1 MRPHCTHPPPPPL
14 PGEEEEG
21 ITQAIFGTS
30 DVRGMTLFFR
40 LKLVTHLIG
49 YLLGTQRKEDALS
62 HARMRILIWLMA
74 EKQRGNEAGLLPS
87 ELSDHLGVSRNTVST
102 LLNGLETQGL
112 IVRQLHPDDRRQWLI
127 RLTPDG
133 EALVRQRAP
142 EFAAFVGSLFQ
153 GLSEQEQQTLLALLD
168 RLYQTLAQRVGTAPA
183 GTPPP

>member
-1 MRPHCTHPPPPPL
+1 L
-14 PGEEEEG
+14 PGEEAVA
-21 ITQAIFGTS
+21 QAIFGTP
-30 DVRGMTLFFR
+30 DVRGMALFFR

-49 YLLGTQRKEDALS
+49 SLLGAQRKEDALP
-62 HARMRILIWLMA
+62 HARIRILIWLMA

-102 LLNGLETQGL
+102 LLNGLEAQGL
-112 IVRQLHPDDRRQWLI
+112 IARQLHPDDRRQWLI

-133 EALVRQRAP
+133 ETLVRQRAP

-153 GLSEQEQQTLLALLD
+153 GLSEQEQQTLLTLLD
-168 RLYQTLAQRVGTAPA
+168 RLYQTLAQRVATSPA

>member
-1 MRPHCTHPPPPPL
+1 MRPHCTHPPPPLL
-14 PGEEEEG
+14 PDEEAVA
-21 ITQAIFGTS
+21 QAIFGTP
-30 DVRGMTLFFR
+30 DVRGMALFFR

-49 YLLGTQRKEDALS
+49 YLLEAQRKEDALS

-87 ELSDHLGVSRNTVST
+87 ELSEHLGVSRNTVST
-102 LLNGLETQGL
+102 LLNGLEAQGL

-133 EALVRQRAP
+133 ETLVRQRAP
-142 EFAAFVGSLFQ
+142 QFAAFVGSLFQ

-168 RLYQTLAQRVGTAPA
+168 RLYQTLAQRVATSPA
-183 GTPPP
+183 GPPPS